1 MIVVTHFRVPES
13 EGDAF
18 AARATDALAAF
29 GSCAGYERGWL
40 GRAAE
45 DPTAWVMGTEWQ
57 GVGAYRR
64 ALSTRDVRM
73 VGTEL
78 LSHALDLPSAYE
90 LLYADSDEYSM
101 TATSGRAPEDQ
112 TR

>member
-1 MIVVTHFRVPES
+1 MIVVTHFSVPES
-13 EGDAF
+13 DGESF
-18 AARATDALAAF
+18 AASATDALAAF
-29 GSCAGYERGWL
+29 GACAGYERGWL

-57 GVGAYRR
+57 GVGSYRR

-73 VGTEL
+73 AGTAL
-78 LSHALDLPSAYE
+78 LSRAVDMPSAFE

-101 TATSGRAPEDQ
+101 TATSGRSPEDQ
-112 TR
+112 AR